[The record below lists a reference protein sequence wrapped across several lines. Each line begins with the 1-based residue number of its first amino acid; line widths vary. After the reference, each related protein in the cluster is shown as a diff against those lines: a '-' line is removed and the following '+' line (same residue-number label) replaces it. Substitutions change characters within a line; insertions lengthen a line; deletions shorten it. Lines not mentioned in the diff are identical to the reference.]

1 MVARDVVSVRY
12 RETPDEGRQSM
23 SSPSPIPRRES
34 SRQYERLLRGE
45 ITATDYVRVL
55 KAEAWARVHNGGAP
69 RRRSATA

>member
-1 MVARDVVSVRY
+1 
-12 RETPDEGRQSM
+12 M